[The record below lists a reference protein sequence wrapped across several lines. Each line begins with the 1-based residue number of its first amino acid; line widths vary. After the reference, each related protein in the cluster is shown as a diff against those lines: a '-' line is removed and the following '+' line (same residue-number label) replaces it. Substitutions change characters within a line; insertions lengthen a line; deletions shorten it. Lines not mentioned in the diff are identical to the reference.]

1 MRSAASHRRWTAAV
15 AFLVVTLLASACSSG
30 SSPSGAASG
39 GEITVA
45 LISSPTQAALEA
57 MGPDFTKA
65 TGIKVN
71 FVDMAYDAGH
81 QKEVLAFQTKQ
92 GQYDVIQ
99 FDNPF
104 LAGYV
109 ENGYLE
115 PLDTYAKNSAEY
127 DLSDF
132 PQALIDYGSMNGKFY
147 GLNLSTE
154 PFVTW
159 SRTDILDGLGLT
171 PPTTWDE
178 WATTAQKIQE
188 SGNASGQ
195 VMGYSSSMAS
205 WWYLQLIWSF
215 GGDWFDEKFNPTLE
229 TPEAVAAM
237 EFYKDMLKY
246 SPSSAVTA
254 DGDAATSVFC
264 AEDVGL
270 MLQYSGYWPTI
281 ADAQSC
287 KAAGKVLVTKAPA
300 GKVDVTQLMGW
311 NIGIPS
317 DSKKKDLAWRYLE
330 WNLGKT
336 NAKRFLEGGSAAI
349 ARTSIVTDP
358 ELLTKYPYLAALQPA
373 AEVGRAFPQI
383 REWAEVSQAI
393 GSGATDIMSDK
404 VSVADGLKAMNAALH
419 GIFEKSGRYSQ

>member
-1 MRSAASHRRWTAAV
+1 MRSATPHRQWNAAA
-15 AFLVVTLLASACSSG
+15 AFLVVAILASACSSG
-30 SSPSGAASG
+30 SSPSGGASG

-45 LISSPTQAALEA
+45 LINSPTQAAFES
-57 MGPDFTKA
+57 MGADFTKA

-115 PLDTYAKNSAEY
+115 PLATYAKNSKEY

-132 PQALIDYGSMNGKFY
+132 PQTLIDYGSVDGKFY

-159 SRTDILDGLGLT
+159 YRTDILAENGLT
-171 PPTTWDE
+171 PPKTWDE
-178 WATTAQKIQE
+178 WMTAAKKIQE
-188 SGNASGQ
+188 SGKASGSM
-195 VMGYSSSMAS
+195 MGYSSSMAS
-205 WWYLQLIWSF
+205 WWFIQLLWSF
-215 GGDWFDEKFNPTLE
+215 GGDLLDSKFNPTVD
-229 TPEAVAAM
+229 TPEALAATQY
-237 EFYKDMLKY
+237 YKDLLKY
-246 SPSSAVTA
+246 SPSSAITS

-264 AEDVGL
+264 AQDVGL
-270 MLQYSGYWPTI
+270 ILQYSGYWPTM
-281 ADAQSC
+281 ADPKQC
-287 KAAGKVLVTKAPA
+287 KAAGKFAVQKAPA
-300 GKVDVTQLMGW
+300 GKVDITQLVGW

-330 WNLGKT
+330 WNLGKS
-336 NAKRFLEGGSAAI
+336 NAKRFLEEGAAAI
-349 ARTSIVTDP
+349 GRTSVVTDS
-358 ELLTKYPYLAALQPA
+358 ELLKKYPYLAALQPA
-373 AEVGRAFPQI
+373 AEVGRRLPAI
-383 REWAEVSQAI
+383 REWPEVSQAI
-393 GSGATDIMSDK
+393 GSGVADILSEK
-404 VSVADGLKAMNAALH
+404 VSVADGLKALNGALRD
-419 GIFEKSGRYSQ
+419 IFQKSGRY